1 MKKIIYPILFVNIL
15 FSQVSVSQLD
25 INRIANS
32 QLDDIKNQLKSNNVV
47 DDAVI
52 NDSNKDI
59 ESIPVTINELDIVSD
74 NDEYFGYNYFKSE
87 INFFDNIPTPNDFK
101 LGAGDEI
108 VISLWGETNSR
119 EKFIINKEGL
129 IYYENVGFINLSNKT
144 IAEAENLL
152 VNELSKIYSTLNE
165 SKNPTKLMLELGK
178 LKSLNIYFSGE
189 IFKPGIQLIHPFSD
203 IFSSLIQAGGIKKE
217 GSLRKIHLIRKG
229 ETIAVIDFYNFFNE
243 GSNDFSNLRLIDG
256 DVIHVPSIQDR
267 VKING
272 AVLRPGFYEVLPED
286 NLNSLINYAAGLKSR
301 ASSIITIDTVL
312 PFENRDSQDNIISS
326 INIDLSEKK
335 QISINNGDVVTIRE
349 IGSSDSKVE
358 IFGRVK
364 VPGKYS
370 AINMTLRNILD
381 FAGGFDD
388 PIYRKSI
395 NNEIVV
401 LRKDENQFYSLEYK
415 VLYNESESFKLKVDD
430 KIFVYEDINYR
441 NSFIYRVEGEV
452 NKPGTYPLKKGI
464 TIIDAINSAGGLTEL
479 TSLNNIILEK
489 EEIITD
495 EDGVESTVVRKI
507 ARAPLSFELT
517 NDLTIKALAIN
528 NTVKVEGN
536 VYNPGL
542 VAHTRGMTM
551 YQAIEK
557 AGGYKPYSIKKRA
570 YVQRSNGEIEKANI
584 FRGRSKRILPG
595 DTIVVPVDPN
605 PQDFNITA
613 FVADLATTFANIAAI
628 LLIIENQSD

>member
-1 MKKIIYPILFVNIL
+1 MKKIIYPILFLNIL

-495 EDGVESTVVRKI
+495 EDGVESTVVRQI

>member
-452 NKPGTYPLKKGI
+452 NKP
-464 TIIDAINSAGGLTEL
+464 
-479 TSLNNIILEK
+479 
-489 EEIITD
+489 
-495 EDGVESTVVRKI
+495 
-507 ARAPLSFELT
+507 
-517 NDLTIKALAIN
+517 
-528 NTVKVEGN
+528 
-536 VYNPGL
+536 
-542 VAHTRGMTM
+542 
-551 YQAIEK
+551 
-557 AGGYKPYSIKKRA
+557 
-570 YVQRSNGEIEKANI
+570 
-584 FRGRSKRILPG
+584 
-595 DTIVVPVDPN
+595 
-605 PQDFNITA
+605 
-613 FVADLATTFANIAAI
+613 
-628 LLIIENQSD
+628 

>member
-1 MKKIIYPILFVNIL
+1 MKKIIYPILFLNIL

-256 DVIHVPSIQDR
+256 DVIHVP
-267 VKING
+267 
-272 AVLRPGFYEVLPED
+272 
-286 NLNSLINYAAGLKSR
+286 LIL
-301 ASSIITIDTVL
+301 T
-312 PFENRDSQDNIISS
+312 
-326 INIDLSEKK
+326 LS
-335 QISINNGDVVTIRE
+335 
-349 IGSSDSKVE
+349 
-358 IFGRVK
+358 
-364 VPGKYS
+364 
-370 AINMTLRNILD
+370 
-381 FAGGFDD
+381 
-388 PIYRKSI
+388 
-395 NNEIVV
+395 
-401 LRKDENQFYSLEYK
+401 
-415 VLYNESESFKLKVDD
+415 
-430 KIFVYEDINYR
+430 
-441 NSFIYRVEGEV
+441 
-452 NKPGTYPLKKGI
+452 
-464 TIIDAINSAGGLTEL
+464 
-479 TSLNNIILEK
+479 
-489 EEIITD
+489 
-495 EDGVESTVVRKI
+495 
-507 ARAPLSFELT
+507 
-517 NDLTIKALAIN
+517 
-528 NTVKVEGN
+528 
-536 VYNPGL
+536 
-542 VAHTRGMTM
+542 
-551 YQAIEK
+551 
-557 AGGYKPYSIKKRA
+557 
-570 YVQRSNGEIEKANI
+570 
-584 FRGRSKRILPG
+584 
-595 DTIVVPVDPN
+595 
-605 PQDFNITA
+605 
-613 FVADLATTFANIAAI
+613 
-628 LLIIENQSD
+628 

>member
-495 EDGVESTVVRKI
+495 EDGVESTVVRQI